1 MFTFCFS
8 IKWFFSISDEILGDD
23 DLRDVDAVFE
33 SLLNSTFD
41 ENVGGR
47 QHKSRREGGVTSSR
61 QARSKS
67 GHPLLQHEQQ
77 QHQQQQLQQHQQ
89 QVGSGSKSDLSKSEK
104 RKSGGGGRTSSVTRK
119 PSKSKLV
126 AGEVKAVHIQQQ
138 QQQELQRSHS
148 HGNSMLAA
156 HIEQR
161 RAGEEAIFK
170 KIADPVAALPTSHTK
185 KYLPRQQTW
194 AGAGPGSPV
203 PHLGQGPAAPHTPS
217 PTLSEYD
224 TCDPWDDY

>member
-1 MFTFCFS
+1 
-8 IKWFFSISDEILGDD
+8 LGED

-33 SLLNSTFD
+33 SLLNNTFD
-41 ENVGGR
+41 EKSGR
-47 QHKSRREGGVTSSR
+47 HLSRREKSMTASR

-67 GHPLLQHEQQ
+67 GHPLLQEAA
-77 QHQQQQLQQHQQ
+77 LLGNAPK
-89 QVGSGSKSDLSKSEK
+89 VEMSKSEK
-104 RKSGGGGRTSSVTRK
+104 RKSGGRTSSVTRK

-138 QQQELQRSHS
+138 QQQQQPQQPQQQLERSHS

-194 AGAGPGSPV
+194 GAGPGSPA
-203 PHLGQGPAAPHTPS
+203 PNLGHGSAHTPS

>member
-1 MFTFCFS
+1 MRS
-8 IKWFFSISDEILGDD
+8 IKVCFNLKLRRKIFLFSISDEILGDD

-33 SLLNSTFD
+33 SLLNNTFD
-41 ENVGGR
+41 EKSGR
-47 QHKSRREGGVTSSR
+47 HLSRREKSMTSSR

-67 GHPLLQHEQQ
+67 GHPLLQETA
-77 QHQQQQLQQHQQ
+77 LMGN
-89 QVGSGSKSDLSKSEK
+89 VPKVEMSKSEK
-104 RKSGGGGRTSSVTRK
+104 RKSGGRTSSVTRK

-138 QQQELQRSHS
+138 QQQQELERSHS

-194 AGAGPGSPV
+194 GAGPGSSSPN
-203 PHLGQGPAAPHTPS
+203 LGHGPAHTPS

>member
-1 MFTFCFS
+1 M
-8 IKWFFSISDEILGDD
+8 
-23 DLRDVDAVFE
+23 
-33 SLLNSTFD
+33 
-41 ENVGGR
+41 
-47 QHKSRREGGVTSSR
+47 SRREAAAGQASR
-61 QARSKS
+61 HARSKS
-67 GHPLLQHEQQ
+67 SHPLLQLQQ
-77 QHQQQQLQQHQQ
+77 QESAPAICNAPAQALT
-89 QVGSGSKSDLSKSEK
+89 KSEK
-104 RKSGGGGRTSSVTRK
+104 RKSSGRTSSVTRK
-119 PSKSKLV
+119 PSKCKLV

-194 AGAGPGSPV
+194 GAGSPTQ
-203 PHLGQGPAAPHTPS
+203 HLGQGPNHTPS

>member
-1 MFTFCFS
+1 MPLKIFEFS
-8 IKWFFSISDEILGDD
+8 LSISDEILGDD

-41 ENVGGR
+41 DPSSTAR
-47 QHKSRREGGVTSSR
+47 HHMSRREASAGQASR
-61 QARSKS
+61 QTRSKS
-67 GHPLLQHEQQ
+67 SHPLLQLQHHESAPAISNAPAQA
-77 QHQQQQLQQHQQ
+77 
-89 QVGSGSKSDLSKSEK
+89 VTK
-104 RKSGGGGRTSSVTRK
+104 RKSSGRTSSVTRK
-119 PSKSKLV
+119 PSKCKLV

-138 QQQELQRSHS
+138 QQQEQQLQRSHS

-194 AGAGPGSPV
+194 GSGSPTQ
-203 PHLGQGPAAPHTPS
+203 HLGQGPNHTPS